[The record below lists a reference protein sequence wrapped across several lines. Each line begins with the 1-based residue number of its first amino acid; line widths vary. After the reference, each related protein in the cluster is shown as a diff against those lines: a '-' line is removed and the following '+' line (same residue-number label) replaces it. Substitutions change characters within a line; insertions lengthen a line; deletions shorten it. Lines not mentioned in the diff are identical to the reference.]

1 MIAVCAFCKTH
12 FPSNALPVE
21 LLPRIVYLLFYQ
33 SAFCFYQVL
42 FSSLDTIDYSTSRK
56 YVNRFLKVFYLFFKK
71 IFKPIIASPTLFIHC
86 WIKWQI
92 ATRYL
97 TENLFPN
104 FIVTFKIQSSH
115 INLSLILIWFTQP
128 HICLICFYEIFR
140 FTRVIVFNK

>member
-21 LLPRIVYLLFYQ
+21 QLPHIVYLLFYQ
-33 SAFCFYQVL
+33 SAFCFCQVL
-42 FSSLDTIDYSTSRK
+42 FSSLDIIDYIISWK

-71 IFKPIIASPTLFIHC
+71 IFNPIFASPTLFIHC

-97 TENLFPN
+97 TEYLFPD
-104 FIVTFKIQSSH
+104 FIITFEIMT
-115 INLSLILIWFTQP
+115 IYIYLTLIFIWFS
-128 HICLICFYEIFR
+128 
-140 FTRVIVFNK
+140 